1 MDLFGSV
8 RFFRFWAYWAYFE
21 FLNCQPIRTH
31 ECNNLIQ
38 QLIYPNF
45 ITNINNKYKV
55 FKTYFIT
62 NILLTTNK
70 VLTKYEILRFQNT

>member
-1 MDLFGSV
+1 MNVIIVF
-8 RFFRFWAYWAYFE
+8 
-21 FLNCQPIRTH
+21 
-31 ECNNLIQ
+31 Q
-38 QLIYPNF
+38 QLVHPSF

-55 FKTYFIT
+55 FKTHFIT